1 MVIAQIALSTPHREA
16 LFSNPFF
23 HLFFT
28 LQNGL
33 KAILAS
39 ILTLHPP
46 LPSLKQD
53 IAPLDVK
60 KSAPNNPGKPL
71 QTSPPPPPP
80 FRQCPYGN
88 NTFQKGASPKPS

>member
-71 QTSPPPPPP
+71 QTPPPPPP
-80 FRQCPYGN
+80 LSGN
-88 NTFQKGASPKPS
+88 AHMETTYFKRGFP